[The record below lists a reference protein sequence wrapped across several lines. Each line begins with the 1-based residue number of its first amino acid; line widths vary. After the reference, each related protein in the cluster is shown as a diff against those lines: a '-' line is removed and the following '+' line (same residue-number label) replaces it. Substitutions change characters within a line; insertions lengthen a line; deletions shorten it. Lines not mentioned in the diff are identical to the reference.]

1 MGSLV
6 DRPQELV
13 VLVRRR
19 GQVQVPVPVPVPVL
33 VLVAWRVPVRGRK
46 QVQGWRVVVV
56 IR

>member
-19 GQVQVPVPVPVPVL
+19 GQVQVPVPVPV
-33 VLVAWRVPVRGRK
+33 LVAWRVPVRGRK

>member
-1 MGSLV
+1 M
-6 DRPQELV
+6 DRRQEPV

-19 GQVQVPVPVPVPVL
+19 GQVQVPVL
-33 VLVAWRVPVRGRK
+33 VLVAWRLPVRGRK